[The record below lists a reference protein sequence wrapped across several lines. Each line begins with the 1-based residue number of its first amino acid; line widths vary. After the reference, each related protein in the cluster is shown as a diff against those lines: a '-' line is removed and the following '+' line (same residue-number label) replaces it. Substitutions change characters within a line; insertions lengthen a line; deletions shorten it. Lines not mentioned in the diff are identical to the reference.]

1 MLSLIIGLLTL
12 VLVLNS
18 LLLILMVL
26 VQLPKKEAGLGMAFG
41 GATADALF
49 GAGSGTV
56 LSQWTKYAAG
66 AFLILSLGL
75 SVLRN
80 HEHRSSSRGIVE
92 QLGGQT
98 PAAAVTTPLAMT
110 NVVTPATDAV
120 PAPATVTNVLPL
132 EAAPSAELTVPVPA
146 PAPAPTTTPSPGPTE

>member
-66 AFLILSLGL
+66 AFLALSLGL

-80 HEHRSSSRGIVE
+80 HEHRSSSRGIVD

-98 PAAAVTTPLAMT
+98 PAAAVTPPLAMT
-110 NVVTPATDAV
+110 NVVTQAPDPALP
-120 PAPATVTNVLPL
+120 PAAVTNVLPV
-132 EAAPSAELTVPVPA
+132 EANPAAELTVPTPQPA
-146 PAPAPTTTPSPGPTE
+146 PAPGPTE

>member
-1 MLSLIIGLLTL
+1 MISLVIGLLTL
-12 VLVLNS
+12 ALVLNS

-66 AFLILSLGL
+66 AFLVLSLGL

-80 HEHRSSSRGIVE
+80 HEHRASSRGIVN

-98 PAAAVTTPLAMT
+98 PAAAVTSPLAMT
-110 NVVTPATDAV
+110 NVVTQAPDA
-120 PAPATVTNVLPL
+120 APAAAAVTNVLPV
-132 EAAPSAELTVPVPA
+132 EASPAAELTVPAPQPA
-146 PAPAPTTTPSPGPTE
+146 PAPAPTE